1 MRTWITTA
9 LLLVACDASDRVD
22 PCEARLNGIAQRLE
36 AAAAV
41 AEPTGAPPDV
51 ALPRSTAGQ
60 PLGGAPPLLVV
71 SETVIF
77 AGRGVGGLERADRAA
92 ETLRDD
98 MTSWA
103 AAEGRDDDAPLLVA
117 LWAAP
122 DVTARAL
129 TDLLRHAPRRARFAL
144 LVRGPRPT
152 ARDDEPGWVEAA
164 LRWRAGRPES
174 FRERSAQAWERATQ
188 TCERAAPHLPIPA
201 PIAPA
206 GPPLGAPTVDDL
218 VAALRACGCDG
229 VDLPAMEAVATRALV
244 DRAGPVRRLPPTLRF
259 GPPVDDA
266 PALEPAPETTVDAL
280 TGSLAEREGPL
291 WIRAD

>member
-1 MRTWITTA
+1 MRFWLTAA
-9 LLLVACDASDRVD
+9 LLLGACDSERRVD
-22 PCEARLNGIAQRLE
+22 PGEARLAAIARRLE

-51 ALPRSTAGQ
+51 ALPRSAAGG
-60 PLGGAPPLLVV
+60 PLEGAPPLLVV

-77 AGRGVGGLERADRAA
+77 AGRGVGGIEAADRAA
-92 ETLRDD
+92 ETLRED

-103 AAEGRDDDAPLLVA
+103 AAEQRGDGELPVA

-122 DVTARAL
+122 DVTAGAL
-129 TDLLRHAPRRARFAL
+129 TELLRHAPRRARFAL
-144 LVRGPRPT
+144 LVRGPPGE
-152 ARDDEPGWVEAA
+152 ARDDEPRWVEPA
-164 LRWRAGRPES
+164 LRARAGRPES
-174 FRERSAQAWERATQ
+174 FRERSAQAWERATRA
-188 TCERAAPHLPIPA
+188 CEAAAPHLPIPA
-201 PIAPA
+201 PLAPA

-218 VAALRACGCDG
+218 VAALRTCGCDG

-259 GPPVDDA
+259 GPPTDDA
-266 PALEPAPETTVDAL
+266 PALEPAPDTPVDAL
-280 TGSLAEREGPL
+280 VESLAQREGAL